1 MACRVISRAWEEV
14 VVVMTRRARAQGTSR
29 SPAGTH
35 Q

>member
-14 VVVMTRRARAQGTSR
+14 VVVTRRARAQGTSR